1 MGILGVSLLV
11 IFIIAC
17 IFLVLMVIIQ
27 DSDSD
32 SLGGIFAGG
41 SGSAFGSRSTNVVV
55 RFTYVLGALF
65 FACAFS
71 LAIINKSSVGNVEK
85 AAQAQTKDTAS
96 TEWWNAK
103 PQSSAPE
110 SLQGATTGTP
120 QPAPASTPAAPAA
133 PATAPSQGK

>member
-1 MGILGVSLLV
+1 MGILGVSILV

-17 IFLVLMVIIQ
+17 ILLVLLVIIQ

-55 RFTYVLGALF
+55 RFTYGLGAMF
-65 FACAFS
+65 FLCAFS

-85 AAQAQTKDTAS
+85 AAQSQTKDSGT

-103 PQSSAPE
+103 PQSSAPDT
-110 SLQGATTGTP
+110 LQGANGA
-120 QPAPASTPAAPAA
+120 APAQAPAAPAA
-133 PATAPSQGK
+133 PSTAPSPNK

>member
-1 MGILGVSLLV
+1 MGILSVFLLV

-17 IFLVLMVIIQ
+17 ILLVLMVIIQ

-55 RFTYVLGALF
+55 RFTYALGAIF
-65 FACAFS
+65 FVCAFS
-71 LAIINKSSVGNVEK
+71 LALLNKSSVGNVEK
-85 AAQAQTKDTAS
+85 AAQSQAKDSAT

-103 PQSSAPE
+103 PQSSAPQ
-110 SLQGATTGTP
+110 SLQGAPTGTAP
-120 QPAPASTPAAPAA
+120 EAPASPSPGATA
-133 PATAPSQGK
+133 PATGK

>member
-11 IFIIAC
+11 VFIIAC
-17 IFLVLMVIIQ
+17 ILLVLMVIIQ

-55 RFTYVLGALF
+55 RFTYALGAIF
-65 FACAFS
+65 FICAFS
-71 LAIINKSSVGNVEK
+71 LALINKSSVGNVEK
-85 AAQAQTKDTAS
+85 AAQSQTNKDSTA

-103 PQSSAPE
+103 PQSSAPD
-110 SLQGATTGTP
+110 SLQGAGGAQAPVAPTA
-120 QPAPASTPAAPAA
+120 PAPAT
-133 PATAPSQGK
+133 GK

>member
-1 MGILGVSLLV
+1 MGILGVFLLV

-17 IFLVLMVIIQ
+17 ILLVLMVIIQ

-55 RFTYVLGALF
+55 RFTYALGAIF
-65 FACAFS
+65 FVCAFS
-71 LAIINKSSVGNVEK
+71 LALLNKSSVGNVEK
-85 AAQAQTKDTAS
+85 AAQSQTKDTSS

-103 PQSSAPE
+103 PQSAAPD
-110 SLQGATTGTP
+110 SLQGAPGTG
-120 QPAPASTPAAPAA
+120 ARIPAAPEA
-133 PATAPSQGK
+133 PTAPTPSGK